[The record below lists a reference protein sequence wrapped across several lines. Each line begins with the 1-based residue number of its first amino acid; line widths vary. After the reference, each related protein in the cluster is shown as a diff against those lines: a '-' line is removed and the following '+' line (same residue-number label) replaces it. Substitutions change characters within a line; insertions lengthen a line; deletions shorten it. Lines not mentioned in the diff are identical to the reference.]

1 MLDLLFANLP
11 WAALALAAV
20 LCLVVSALGF
30 IRTDWF
36 ISIGYGFSIAAEAVL
51 FPLLNPGPLS
61 LWVIAQLLLLAAY
74 GLRLGGYLVLRERSA
89 SFGRELEASR
99 ERSRSIAGP
108 VKVAIWISVA
118 LLYVAMASP
127 GLFNLVAASNGAS
140 LWSLPLGVIVM
151 LAGLVLEASADA
163 QKARLKAINP
173 KGFVSS
179 GLNGVV
185 RCPNYFGEMVFWFG
199 GFVAGLSAYTSV
211 AAWLIAATGFVC
223 IELIMLGSA
232 RRLELKQA
240 ERYGSDP
247 AYQTYVR
254 RVPILIPGL
263 PLYSLRQLRVY
274 LG

>member
-51 FPLLNPGPLS
+51 FPLLYPGALS
-61 LWVIAQLLLLAAY
+61 LWVIAQLLLLAAH
-74 GLRLGGYLVLRERSA
+74 GLRLGGYLVSRERSP

-163 QKARLKAINP
+163 QKARLKAMNP

-179 GLNGVV
+179 GLYGVV

>member
-36 ISIGYGFSIAAEAVL
+36 ISIGYGLSIAAEAVL
-51 FPLLNPGPLS
+51 FPLLYPGALS

-74 GLRLGGYLVLRERSA
+74 GLRLGGYLVLRERSP

-163 QKARLKAINP
+163 QKARLKAMNP
-173 KGFVSS
+173 KGFASS
-179 GLNGVV
+179 GLYGVV

-211 AAWLIAATGFVC
+211 AAWLIAAIGFVC

>member
-1 MLDLLFANLP
+1 MFDLLFANLP
-11 WAALALAAV
+11 WTALGLAAL

-51 FPLLNPGPLS
+51 FAMLYRGALS
-61 LWVIAQLLLLAAY
+61 LWTIAQLLLLAAY
-74 GLRLGGYLVLRERSA
+74 GVRLGGYLVLRERSP

-108 VKVAIWISVA
+108 VKFAIWVSVS

-127 GLFNLVAASNGAS
+127 ALFNLVAASSGAS
-140 LWSLPLGVIVM
+140 SWSLPLGVIVM

-163 QKARLKAINP
+163 QKARLKAQNP
-173 KGFVSS
+173 KSFVSS
-179 GLNGVV
+179 GLYGIV
-185 RCPNYFGEMVFWFG
+185 RCPNYFGEMVFWLG
-199 GFVAGLSAYTSV
+199 GFIAGLAAYTSV
-211 AAWLIAATGFVC
+211 AAWLVAAIGLVC

-247 AYQTYVR
+247 AYQAYVR

-263 PLYSLRQLRVY
+263 PLYSLKQLRVY

>member
-51 FPLLNPGPLS
+51 FALLYPGALS
-61 LWVIAQLLLLAAY
+61 LWAIAQLLLLVAY
-74 GLRLGGYLVLRERSA
+74 GLRLGGYLVLRERSP

-127 GLFNLVAASNGAS
+127 GLFNLVAASNRAS

-163 QKARLKAINP
+163 QKARLKAMNP
-173 KGFVSS
+173 KGFASS
-179 GLNGVV
+179 GLYGVV

-211 AAWLIAATGFVC
+211 AAWLIAAIGFVC

>member
-51 FPLLNPGPLS
+51 FPLLYLGALS
-61 LWVIAQLLLLAAY
+61 LWVIAQLLLLVAY
-74 GLRLGGYLVLRERSA
+74 GLRLGGYLVLRERSP

-163 QKARLKAINP
+163 QKARLKAMNP

-179 GLNGVV
+179 GLYGVV

-211 AAWLIAATGFVC
+211 AAWLIAAIGFVC

-247 AYQTYVR
+247 AYHTYVR

-263 PLYSLRQLRVY
+263 PLYSLLQLRVY